1 MRLISQLLLTFLL
14 NACWQIA
21 FITAAVALC
30 AWLLRGA
37 AIRYQHL
44 LWVST
49 LVLSLCLPLATAR
62 SFCANC
68 FFRASRSKGAALVT
82 VASPID
88 LPDLKQTS
96 ALTLSQTKTP
106 PLR

>member
-49 LVLSLCLPLATAR
+49 LVLSLCLPLATGAFVLRELLFPPVAR
-62 SFCANC
+62 QAEPP
-68 FFRASRSKGAALVT
+68 LVT
-82 VASPID
+82 VTSPID

-96 ALTLSQTKTP
+96 ALTLEPNKNSA
-106 PLR
+106 